1 MDDWLP
7 QARKA
12 IAAKGGGGLSYA
24 AIKKY
29 GVSGTLAYIITEL
42 AFWVVAFPL
51 AATTYYESFGHWPDV
66 LNAPDDRTAV
76 LGFIFAGANI
86 ARLAVPLRLGA
97 AFALV
102 PWVDENLVKKFGVG
116 AGDDDAAEQ

>member
-1 MDDWLP
+1 M
-7 QARKA
+7 A
-12 IAAKGGGGLSYA
+12 
-24 AIKKY
+24 
-29 GVSGTLAYIITEL
+29 GTLAYILTEL

-51 AATTYYESFGHWPDV
+51 AATTYYQTFDHWPDV
-66 LNAPDDRTAV
+66 LGVPDDRNAV

-102 PWVDENLVKKFGVG
+102 PWVEENIVKRFGVG
-116 AGDDDAAEQ
+116 AGGDDDDIDAEQ